1 MNKYRLVLIIC
12 STIVSLDQLS
22 KYLVRQEIPLYSK
35 IDIFP
40 FLDFSHIRN
49 TGVAFGMLQD
59 LPQGLKLPF
68 FIVVFAAAV
77 IVIFTILKN
86 LKEDDKKLIT
96 GLSLIMAGAIGNSID
111 RFRLGYVTD
120 FIDFYWQNHH
130 WPPFNIA
137 DSSIT
142 IGAIM
147 VILAGFFSRDKN

>member
-1 MNKYRLVLIIC
+1 MNKYRLVFIIC
-12 STIVSLDQLS
+12 SIIVVLDQIS
-22 KYLVRQEIPLYSK
+22 KYLVRQWIPLYSNM
-35 IDIFP
+35 DILP

-49 TGVAFGMLQD
+49 TGVAFGMLQN

-77 IVIFTILKN
+77 IVIFTIIKN
-86 LKEDDKKLIT
+86 LKEEDNKLIT

-120 FIDFYWQNHH
+120 FIDFYWQSHH

-142 IGAIM
+142 IGAII
-147 VILAGFFSRDKN
+147 VVLTGFFSRDKG